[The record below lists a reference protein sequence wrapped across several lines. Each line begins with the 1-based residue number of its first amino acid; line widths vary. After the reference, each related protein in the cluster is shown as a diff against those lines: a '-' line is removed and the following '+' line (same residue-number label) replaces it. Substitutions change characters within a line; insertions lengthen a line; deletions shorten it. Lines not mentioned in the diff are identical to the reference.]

1 MRISDW
7 SSDVCSSDLRNAPGG
22 TGNNLAHLLVGSE
35 GTLAFSTR
43 VHIGLQPI
51 PKHKTLGI
59 CHFPTFYQAMDSTRH
74 IVKLEPAA
82 VELVDRTM
90 IELAR
95 DIPIFRRTI
104 DKAVRGEPDALL
116 LVEFAGDDRDEQRS
130 EEHTSELQSLM
141 RNSYAV

>member
-1 MRISDW
+1 MRRVGGYNIDA
-7 SSDVCSSDLRNAPGG
+7 LTPERRNAPGG

-59 CHFPTFYQAMDSTRH
+59 CHFPTFYKAMASAPH
-74 IVKLEPAA
+74 NVKLDQAA

-90 IELAR
+90 IEPAR
-95 DIPIFRRTI
+95 DIPIFRRTTSQP
-104 DKAVRGEPDALL
+104 ARGRPEP
-116 LVEFAGDDRDEQRS
+116 VPQDEI
-130 EEHTSELQSLM
+130 
-141 RNSYAV
+141 